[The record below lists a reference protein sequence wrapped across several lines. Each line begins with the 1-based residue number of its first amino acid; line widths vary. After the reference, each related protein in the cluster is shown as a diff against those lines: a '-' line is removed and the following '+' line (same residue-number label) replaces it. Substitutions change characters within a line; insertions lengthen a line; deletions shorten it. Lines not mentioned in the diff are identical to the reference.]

1 VETKKERRPI
11 DLRFSRI
18 YLDTNILIAA
28 LLESDSQW
36 RRKNPKKAR
45 QKSESIHASSRIF
58 REWEC
63 RANALKTSTF
73 AIGEFVGA
81 GSRFGKTTGEMLRI
95 VNDKILKRCKLCE
108 PPQLRYEKDSIPP
121 RMRREIRLTEV
132 RCSGPR
138 DKNGTP
144 IGGEFVFMVTLDLR
158 LAHMLS
164 GAGPKM
170 LRPLDLS
177 RVKVE
182 KIESYSAPGYEL
194 MLFHKASELANKY
207 DLGLADALHLLYV
220 QGQAEFIITDDVRTF
235 VKRWEENPQFKRESG
250 VAVWTSKRML
260 ERAKRLRW
268 L

>member
-1 VETKKERRPI
+1 MQAKKQSGPI

-28 LLESDSQW
+28 LLESDKQW
-36 RRKNPKKAR
+36 KRKNPKKAR
-45 QKSESIHASSRIF
+45 QKSNSIHTSSRIF

-63 RANALKTSTF
+63 RAGALKTSTF

-81 GSRFGKTTGEMLRI
+81 GSRFGKTTEEMLRI

-108 PPQLRYEKDSIPP
+108 PPHLKYERDSVPP
-121 RMRREIRLTEV
+121 RMRREIRLAEV

-138 DKNGTP
+138 DENGTP
-144 IGGEFVFMVTLDLR
+144 IGGEFVFMVTLDLT
-158 LAHMLS
+158 LARMLS
-164 GAGPKM
+164 SAGPEM
-170 LRPLDLS
+170 LRPRDLS

-207 DLGLADALHLLYV
+207 DLALADALHLLYV

-235 VKRWEENPQFKRESG
+235 VKRWKENPQFERESG
-250 VAVWTSKRML
+250 VKVWTSKHML
-260 ERAKRLRW
+260 EWAKRRRW